1 MIMSSDVSVD
11 CPTTVTVT
19 PSNGPFNEGD
29 VLTCT
34 SDGYP
39 EPSFQW
45 TDSDGVVV
53 SSNSTMTL
61 SGGSFNLTC
70 TATGNF
76 TTPCSATD
84 TVSGVA
90 TCKYEPRNGVTLALP
105 IGTSAVLVLIRRSH
119 VHWTTRGCRQR
130 TTRHRLTENYLP
142 ATTALPERRPALTTS
157 SLLSV
162 QYNSWHWTDIN
173 SLECLSL
180 CLSIRPFVHL
190 SALAI
195 SLDSTTVVVRASSNV
210 KCRSYI

>member
-1 MIMSSDVSVD
+1 MSSNVSVD

-61 SGGSFNLTC
+61 SGGSFNFTC
-70 TATGNF
+70 TGTGNF

-105 IGTSAVLVLIRRSH
+105 IGTSAAVSYTHLRAH
-119 VHWTTRGCRQR
+119 
-130 TTRHRLTENYLP
+130 E
-142 ATTALPERRPALTTS
+142 
-157 SLLSV
+157 
-162 QYNSWHWTDIN
+162 TD
-173 SLECLSL
+173 S
-180 CLSIRPFVHL
+180 
-190 SALAI
+190 
-195 SLDSTTVVVRASSNV
+195 
-210 KCRSYI
+210 